1 MTTANIDRRKF
12 LTSAAVGG
20 ATIVGASAL
29 GGLDADAAFADPTP
43 SLDPAIS
50 KSSFAEGVVRQVKGS
65 QVHVKGSYDKDYVLQ
80 LTNATSIWKSRPT
93 TAAAIL
99 DGDGLYARGIPMPD
113 GTIAVD
119 AVWVNIVNLY
129 CTIKGIGT
137 DKIDLAH
144 GHHALVGRVTKGI
157 TTASY
162 LHGGAIT
169 ANLSGLKIDQPVQVL
184 GTWRP
189 ADNSVE
195 IVRISVGHH

>member
-1 MTTANIDRRKF
+1 
-12 LTSAAVGG
+12 
-20 ATIVGASAL
+20 
-29 GGLDADAAFADPTP
+29 
-43 SLDPAIS
+43 
-50 KSSFAEGVVRQVKGS
+50 
-65 QVHVKGSYDKDYVLQ
+65 
-80 LTNATSIWKSRPT
+80 
-93 TAAAIL
+93 
-99 DGDGLYARGIPMPD
+99 MPD

-144 GHHALVGRVTKGI
+144 GHHALTGRVVKGT

-162 LHGGAIT
+162 LHGGAVT
-169 ANLSGLKIDQPVQVL
+169 ANLSGLKINQPVQVL